1 MFEIIAVTN
10 RGCCPA
16 GREFAAQAERIAAS
30 GVGKV
35 ILREKDLTPEAYKG
49 LAGEF
54 LRNCGGCGAELL
66 LHRFAAVAKELNH
79 PKIHLPLPVL
89 EAQPGLRRDF
99 ETIGVSVHS
108 LEQARS
114 ALRLGADYL
123 SAGHVFATDCK
134 KGLAPRGLG
143 FLSEICGEMPIP
155 VYAIGGISA
164 ENIRSVQEA
173 GAAGACVMS
182 SIMRSEAPEEYVKTL
197 IQKIK

>member
-1 MFEIIAVTN
+1 MFEIIAVTS
-10 RGCCPA
+10 RDCCPA
-16 GREFAAQAERIAAS
+16 GHEFAAQAARIAAS
-30 GVGKV
+30 GVSKV
-35 ILREKDLTPEAYKG
+35 ILREKDLPPADYKA
-49 LAGEF
+49 LARDF
-54 LRNCGGCGAELL
+54 LRECGDAGAELL

-108 LEQARS
+108 QEQARS

-143 FLSEICGEMPIP
+143 FLSEICGEIPIP

-182 SIMRSEAPEEYVKTL
+182 GIMRSEAPEEYVRAL
-197 IQKIK
+197 LERVE

>member
-1 MFEIIAVTN
+1 MFEIIAVTS
-10 RGCCPA
+10 RGCCPSV
-16 GREFAAQAERIAAS
+16 REFAAQAARIAAS
-30 GVGKV
+30 GVSKV
-35 ILREKDLTPEAYKG
+35 ILREKDLPPADYKV
-49 LAGEF
+49 LARDF
-54 LRNCGGCGAELL
+54 LRECGDAGAELL
-66 LHRFAAVAKELNH
+66 LHCFAAVAKELNH

-108 LEQARS
+108 QEQARS

-143 FLSEICGEMPIP
+143 FLSEICGEMPVP

-182 SIMRSEAPEEYVKTL
+182 SIMRSEAPEEYVKAL